1 MILDITLTLSNAND
15 FLSFLK
21 NSSPF
26 ILLFLGFILSNWWN
40 TKEKH
45 NDELKSIDEK
55 TIYFISMI
63 RISINELLE
72 LKSYYEK
79 TILELENK
87 KYILPSRTS
96 NSFYMM
102 NKILQINNVEIYFKI
117 FNKYKGQNNIEQFN
131 EMMKFYDETL
141 TDYKLIFNTLFA
153 EYQKKQNEDDAITL
167 EYYMDLMQSF
177 TISSKE
183 NFKDLDYID
192 ILKKGSGIPFDLKF
206 FYENIFALIQKG
218 LVKNKKYDSIE
229 DFELISKCSS
239 VRTIYNYRTE
249 NYKIL
254 FKDLPDFIKLISEKE
269 KIFKLLLKEIETNY
283 DKSAKPFHGGEFKEK
298 VEHYLNLDK

>member
-45 NDELKSIDEK
+45 NDELKSLDEK

-117 FNKYKGQNNIEQFN
+117 FNKYKGQNDIEQFN

-153 EYQKKQNEDDAITL
+153 EYQKK
-167 EYYMDLMQSF
+167 
-177 TISSKE
+177 
-183 NFKDLDYID
+183 
-192 ILKKGSGIPFDLKF
+192 
-206 FYENIFALIQKG
+206 
-218 LVKNKKYDSIE
+218 NKTKMMPS
-229 DFELISKCSS
+229 L
-239 VRTIYNYRTE
+239 
-249 NYKIL
+249 
-254 FKDLPDFIKLISEKE
+254 
-269 KIFKLLLKEIETNY
+269 
-283 DKSAKPFHGGEFKEK
+283 
-298 VEHYLNLDK
+298 